1 MVWVSAETSPPE
13 ARRGRGARLRGSS
26 SSSKKDTSGR
36 KYDRRLGG
44 TKSQRARGPR
54 AGAPGAPPNPPPM
67 EATEELPTAGGSPP
81 TGGPPPVLGRYR
93 LGARLGSGGFGTV
106 YAAHDERLD
115 RDVAV
120 KVIPTGVGGNSS
132 SGRAGREAL
141 AAARLDHPGIVAVF
155 DAGEDGEA
163 RYLVSELVRGRTLDT
178 LAAAG
183 ELSDR
188 DVLRVGLAL
197 ADALAHAHGRGV
209 IHRDVKPQN
218 VIVPDRPRSAR
229 SAAKLTDFGV
239 AHLAGDVPLTRTG
252 DVVGTLA
259 YMAPEQGDGQR
270 VDERADLYSLAL
282 VLYEGLAGVNPVRAG
297 SPAATARRLGTV
309 LPPLGGK
316 RKDLPPVLC
325 EALDRALSPRAED
338 RGTLEELADELA
350 DGLTDVSDEGGTIL
364 AHPLERPRTA
374 ALPPLAGR
382 VAAAAAAAGLAAA
395 AVTLVPDPP
404 VAPLAAAGAAAA
416 AVAALPRAGWLAV
429 IAALALVLAP
439 DRPGAALLV
448 VAATVTAP
456 LVRGSGHAWSLP
468 AAAPLLGL
476 VALAGAYPA
485 VAGRAGR
492 WWQRAGLGAAG
503 LWCVLLAEPLLG
515 RTLLSGAEP
524 PRGWSSDAG
533 RALDGVL
540 WPPLA
545 SGLAAVAVL
554 WAVAALVLPWIVRG
568 RYAGMDLVAASAWAA
583 GLGSGTA
590 ALAEWAG
597 AGPPRGLVAGAIAAG
612 VLAWLLPRTLPRD
625 IVSEPR

>member
-1 MVWVSAETSPPE
+1 M
-13 ARRGRGARLRGSS
+13 
-26 SSSKKDTSGR
+26 D
-36 KYDRRLGG
+36 
-44 TKSQRARGPR
+44 
-54 AGAPGAPPNPPPM
+54 
-67 EATEELPTAGGSPP
+67 ATEELPTVPGGGSPVSA
-81 TGGPPPVLGRYR
+81 PVLGRYR

-106 YAAHDERLD
+106 YAAVDERLD

-120 KVIPTGVGGNSS
+120 KVIPTGGPAPE
-132 SGRAGREAL
+132 RASREAL

-155 DAGEDGEA
+155 DAGEDGQA

-197 ADALAHAHGRGV
+197 ADALEHAHGRGV

-239 AHLAGDVPLTRTG
+239 AHLAGDAPLTRTG

-259 YMAPEQGDGQR
+259 YMAPEQGDGQH

-309 LPPLGGK
+309 LPPLQRK
-316 RKDLPPVLC
+316 RKDLPPELC
-325 EALDRALSPRAED
+325 AALDRALSPRPED
-338 RGTLEELADELA
+338 RGTLDELADELA
-350 DGLTDVSDEGGTIL
+350 AGLTDVSDEGGTIL

-374 ALPPLAGR
+374 ALPPVAGRIAGALAGG
-382 VAAAAAAAGLAAA
+382 GLAAA
-395 AVTLVPDPP
+395 AVTLVPGEP
-404 VAPLAAAGAAAA
+404 VAPLVAAGAATAA
-416 AVAALPRAGWLAV
+416 IGALPRAGWLACAV
-429 IAALALVLAP
+429 ALAFLLAP
-439 DRPGAALLV
+439 ARPGAALVL
-448 VAATVTAP
+448 AAGTLAAAA

-476 VALAGAYPA
+476 ATLAGAYPA
-485 VAGRAGR
+485 VAGRAAR

-503 LWCVLLAEPLLG
+503 LWWLLLAQPLLG
-515 RTLLSGAEP
+515 RALLSDERP
-524 PRGWSSDAG
+524 PRGWQADAG
-533 RALDGVL
+533 TALDGVL
-540 WPPLA
+540 WPPLS
-545 SGLAAVAVL
+545 SGLVALAAV
-554 WAVAALVLPWIVRG
+554 WALAALLLPWLVRG
-568 RYAGMDLVAASAWAA
+568 RYAGADFVAASAWAA

-612 VLAWLLPRTLPRD
+612 ALAWLLPRTLPRD
-625 IVSEPR
+625 IVVDPR

>member
-1 MVWVSAETSPPE
+1 
-13 ARRGRGARLRGSS
+13 
-26 SSSKKDTSGR
+26 
-36 KYDRRLGG
+36 
-44 TKSQRARGPR
+44 
-54 AGAPGAPPNPPPM
+54 M
-67 EATEELPTAGGSPP
+67 EATEELPAGGGGSPP
-81 TGGPPPVLGRYR
+81 GAGPPPVLGRYR

-120 KVIPTGVGGNSS
+120 KVIPVGGAGGSS
-132 SGRAGREAL
+132 SERASREAL

-183 ELSDR
+183 DLSDR

-239 AHLAGDVPLTRTG
+239 AHLAGDAPLTRTG

-259 YMAPEQGDGQR
+259 YMAPEQADGHR

-282 VLYEGLAGVNPVRAG
+282 VLYEGLAVVNPVRAG
-297 SPAATARRLGTV
+297 SLAATARRLGTV

-316 RKDLPPVLC
+316 RKDLPPALC
-325 EALDRALSPRAED
+325 EALDCALSPRAED

-374 ALPPLAGR
+374 ALPPVAGR
-382 VAAAAAAAGLAAA
+382 MAAAVAAGGLAAA

-404 VAPLAAAGAAAA
+404 VAPLAAAGAAAV
-416 AVAALPRAGWLAV
+416 AVGALPRAGWLAV
-429 IAALALVLAP
+429 AVTAAVLLAP

-448 VAATVTAP
+448 LAAAGVAAA

-468 AAAPLLGL
+468 ATAPLLGL
-476 VALAGAYPA
+476 AALAGAYPA

-503 LWCVLLAEPLLG
+503 LWWLLLAEPLLG
-515 RTLLSGAEP
+515 RTLLSGASP
-524 PRGWSSDAG
+524 PPGWESDAG
-533 RALDGVL
+533 RALDGAL

-554 WAVAALVLPWIVRG
+554 WAGAALVLPWIVRG

-597 AGPPRGLVAGAIAAG
+597 AGPPRGLAAGAVAAG

-625 IVSEPR
+625 IVDGPR